1 MEAPLSDDPVLITE
15 LSLHPHM
22 VEGARDHFISCSVI
36 SDCLWSHGMYP
47 DRSSVHGI
55 LHELEFHHMNFEGT
69 QTFRSDH
76 DITEGKNTE
85 VGCHFLLQ
93 GIFLTQGLNPCLLCL
108 LHCREVLYHWATGET
123 PKATIS
129 QLKKKLKKKNKTFSM
144 EYPF

>member
-22 VEGARDHFISCSVI
+22 VEGARDHFISCSVM
-36 SDCLWSHGMYP
+36 SDCLWPHGMYP
-47 DRSSVHGI
+47 ARSSVHGI

-93 GIFLTQGLNPCLLCL
+93 AIFPTQGSNSCLLNCRQTLCFLSHQGSPRGL
-108 LHCREVLYHWATGET
+108 LYKGANPTDNDSTLMT
-123 PKATIS
+123 
-129 QLKKKLKKKNKTFSM
+129 
-144 EYPF
+144 